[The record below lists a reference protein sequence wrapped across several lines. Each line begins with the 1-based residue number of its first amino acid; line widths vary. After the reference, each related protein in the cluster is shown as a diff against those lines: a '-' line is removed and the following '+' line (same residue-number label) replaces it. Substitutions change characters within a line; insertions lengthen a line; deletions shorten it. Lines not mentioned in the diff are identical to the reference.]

1 MEEVPETGAVFTFG
15 KSRFGDDNA
24 NKFWV
29 KNDPVIAV
37 ACGDEH
43 TAVVT
48 STGRYIFFCWV
59 FSLISTPLLLDVAFL
74 IYIRTTF
81 NISTRNICVQIC
93 RLNIFPSN
101 MLQGGPTLLEV
112 TNGDS

>member
-15 KSRFGDDNA
+15 RSRFGDDNA

-29 KNDPVIAV
+29 KNDPIIKI

-48 STGRYIFFCWV
+48 STGKCNTRSI
-59 FSLISTPLLLDVAFL
+59 
-74 IYIRTTF
+74 TTGKC
-81 NISTRNICVQIC
+81 NTCDIITGKCNMRNIITGKCGMC
-93 RLNIFPSN
+93 NITG
-101 MLQGGPTLLEV
+101 MTYEA
-112 TNGDS
+112 

>member
-48 STGRYIFFCWV
+48 STGQSFILSNNKILHIHCIVKRTKKRKKKEHSVITSFIDFGSFYSIFYDHDLMTYPDC
-59 FSLISTPLLLDVAFL
+59 I
-74 IYIRTTF
+74 
-81 NISTRNICVQIC
+81 
-93 RLNIFPSN
+93 
-101 MLQGGPTLLEV
+101 
-112 TNGDS
+112 

>member
-29 KNDPVIAV
+29 KNDPVVAV

-48 STGRYIFFCWV
+48 STG
-59 FSLISTPLLLDVAFL
+59 SLNEKF
-74 IYIRTTF
+74 
-81 NISTRNICVQIC
+81 
-93 RLNIFPSN
+93 
-101 MLQGGPTLLEV
+101 
-112 TNGDS
+112 

>member
-29 KNDPVIAV
+29 KNDPVVAV

-48 STGRYIFFCWV
+48 STG
-59 FSLISTPLLLDVAFL
+59 SLNEKFKFTILLQLAC
-74 IYIRTTF
+74 Y
-81 NISTRNICVQIC
+81 
-93 RLNIFPSN
+93 
-101 MLQGGPTLLEV
+101 
-112 TNGDS
+112 

>member
-29 KNDPVIAV
+29 KNDPVVAV

-48 STGRYIFFCWV
+48 TTGRVTYVELLWDIFQTS
-59 FSLISTPLLLDVAFL
+59 FSLSYVLD
-74 IYIRTTF
+74 
-81 NISTRNICVQIC
+81 
-93 RLNIFPSN
+93 
-101 MLQGGPTLLEV
+101 LEIK
-112 TNGDS
+112 TSE

>member
-29 KNDPVIAV
+29 KNDPVVAV

-48 STGRYIFFCWV
+48 TTGRLTYVQLCLHKLATVMGYLPNCVLFVICSRSRDKDLGMASKCHGTMEWSTGAHPPPRGLV
-59 FSLISTPLLLDVAFL
+59 V
-74 IYIRTTF
+74 
-81 NISTRNICVQIC
+81 
-93 RLNIFPSN
+93 
-101 MLQGGPTLLEV
+101 PTM
-112 TNGDS
+112 